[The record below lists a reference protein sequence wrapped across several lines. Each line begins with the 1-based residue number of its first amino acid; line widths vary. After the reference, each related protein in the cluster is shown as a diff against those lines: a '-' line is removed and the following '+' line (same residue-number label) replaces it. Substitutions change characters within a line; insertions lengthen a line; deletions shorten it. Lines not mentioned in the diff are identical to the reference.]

1 MKFERLK
8 EKDAIYRAIQSFSTE
23 FSSLKSR
30 VDLNQ
35 YSQKLAEHSY
45 TVLLKDENRV
55 LGVAAMYI
63 NDSENKA
70 AFITLIGIRS
80 QFQKSGYGSI
90 LLQHCIEKAVE
101 TGMKKIRLEVD
112 NNKILVTRSSMP
124 SVDEYIEEIRPIWDS
139 HWLTNMGPE
148 HKNLQAE
155 LQQYMGVENVELLTN
170 GHMALELSLQAMN
183 LQGEVITTPFTF
195 ASTTHA
201 IVRNGLEPVFCDID
215 PVTYTMDVTKL
226 ERLITDRTCAI
237 VPVHVYGNVCNI
249 EEIERLAHKY
259 ELKVL
264 YDAAHTFGETYKGQ
278 GIGNFGDAS
287 CFSFHATKVFNTIEG
302 GAVCYKDPELGRK
315 LYELKNF
322 GIHGPEEV
330 DAVGAN
336 AKMNEFC
343 AAMGLCN
350 LRHVDEEIA
359 KRKAVVER
367 YREHLSG
374 VDGLQLNVEQPEVK
388 SNYAYFPV
396 VFDEKLFGSSRN
408 EVFDALAKNG
418 IGARKYFYP
427 LTNTFACFHKK
438 YDVDETPVAR
448 RIAKRV
454 LTLPLYADLPLEEV
468 DRICKIVLEQKL

>member
-1 MKFERLK
+1 
-8 EKDAIYRAIQSFSTE
+8 
-23 FSSLKSR
+23 
-30 VDLNQ
+30 
-35 YSQKLAEHSY
+35 
-45 TVLLKDENRV
+45 
-55 LGVAAMYI
+55 
-63 NDSENKA
+63 
-70 AFITLIGIRS
+70 
-80 QFQKSGYGSI
+80 
-90 LLQHCIEKAVE
+90 
-101 TGMKKIRLEVD
+101 
-112 NNKILVTRSSMP
+112 MP
-124 SVDEYIEEIRPIWDS
+124 SMEEYIEEIRSIWDS
-139 HWLTNMGPE
+139 HWLTNMGE
-148 HKNLQAE
+148 KHKALQAE
-155 LQQYMGVENVELLTN
+155 LQKYMGVPAVELLTN

-215 PVTYTMDVTKL
+215 PETYTMDVTQI

-237 VPVHVYGNVCNI
+237 LPVHVYGNVCNI
-249 EEIERLAHKY
+249 EEIERIAHKY
-259 ELKVL
+259 GLKVL

-302 GAVCYKDPELGRK
+302 GAVCYRDPDMGRR

-359 KRKAVVER
+359 KRRAVVER
-367 YREHLSG
+367 YREHLEG
-374 VDGLQLNVEQPEVK
+374 VDGLRLNVQQPEVR

-396 VFDEKLFGSSRN
+396 VFDENLFGASRN
-408 EVFDALAKNG
+408 EVMDALAQNG

-427 LTNTFACFHKK
+427 LTNTFECFHGK
-438 YDVDETPVAR
+438 YDVDATPVALHM
-448 RIAKRV
+448 AKRV
-454 LTLPLYADLPLEEV
+454 LTLPLYADLSMEDV